1 MLQTNLSA
9 ANNMAAASAIMLQAV
24 QGITANGGHLEATK
38 EPEVYNMT
46 SGLFPCV
53 CVAMYETI
61 LSPQA
66 YEDSLNDGEEEF
78 CFNTVNYKDWK
89 KSLTEAAQEYLDD
102 SIIDCLR
109 DYGLLNIHAEGIWS
123 PKYYNYHNDE
133 LVMEVTMQHDWQK
146 KMTAKVAE
154 WQHNE
159 AVKDYISKY
168 WHSCDGY
175 INFMPESLGE
185 ILTETN
191 EDRQLAAYLTLAL
204 IAECVNLDYAEILC
218 DLYYRMDDF
227 SGYERTNVIEEYYTI
242 REEAWELLEV
252 WNDDTQWDML
262 YWALFER
269 IGSPWSRQP
278 ETKELSSKKDPCT
291 SYQADSDGKRLLF
304 WAVQN
309 KLTAQE
315 LQKLAAGE
323 TDLTEI
329 MYNHL
334 S

>member
-1 MLQTNLSA
+1 
-9 ANNMAAASAIMLQAV
+9 MAAASAIMLQAV
-24 QGITANGGHLEATK
+24 QGITANGGHLEAKK

-66 YEDSLNDGEEEF
+66 YEDSLNEGEEEF
-78 CFNTVNYKDWK
+78 CFNTVNSEDWK
-89 KSLTEAAQEYLDD
+89 KTLTEAAQEYLDD
-102 SIIDCLR
+102 SIIDVLR
-109 DYGLLNIHAEGIWS
+109 DYGLLNIEACSIWS
-123 PKYYNYHNDE
+123 PQYYNYHQDE
-133 LVMEVTMQHDWQK
+133 LVMDVTMQKDWQK
-146 KMTAKVAE
+146 IMTEKVAE
-154 WQHNE
+154 WQDRE
-159 AVKDYISKY
+159 DVKKYISKNWRSY
-168 WHSCDGY
+168 SGY
-175 INFMPESLGE
+175 VNFMPESLDE
-185 ILTETN
+185 ILTEDN

-204 IAECVNLDYAEILC
+204 VVEGVNLDCEEIMEE
-218 DLYYRMDDF
+218 LYYRMDDF
-227 SGYERTNVIEEYYTI
+227 SDYSRINVIEEYYTI

-291 SYQADSDGKRLLF
+291 SYLADSDGKRLLF